1 MRHITL
7 FITLLILSLASSY
20 ASSTCPQVARIEES
34 TPGIELS
41 ALPTARPDSLV
52 PDTSGFG
59 SIHSAKVPK
68 GIFAKLG
75 FINKIIAYFDEA
87 NKPKKNKKFDFSV
100 IGGPH
105 YSTDTKFG
113 VGLVAAGLYRTD
125 STSTTPQS
133 DVAVYLDATT
143 SMFFKFGLRG
153 THILPKDRSRFHYD
167 VNFSSVATKFWGIG
181 YDNNVNDDN
190 ESKYKYLNS
199 QAELSFVWRLAPSL
213 FIGPIASFD
222 YINARHLQK
231 PELWEGQ
238 ADRTFNTG
246 LGFTIQY
253 DTRDFLTN
261 AFKGLFLRL
270 DQRFNP
276 RFLGNKYAFSLT
288 ELTFDYY
295 HRAWKGATVAFQFHS
310 RLTYGNTPWGLLSTL
325 GGSDNMRG
333 YFEGRYRDKSEIDVC
348 LELRQHVWRRNG
360 LAVWVGAGT
369 VFPKFSAMRWSK
381 VLPNYGIGYRWE
393 FKKRVNVRLDLG
405 FGRHQT
411 GFIFS
416 INEAF

>member
-1 MRHITL
+1 MRYISI
-7 FITLLILSLASSY
+7 FIILLAAGFSTAY
-20 ASSTCPQVARIEES
+20 ATETCDSVAQIRELHLGPQMLEDDISCEDAQ
-34 TPGIELS
+34 
-41 ALPTARPDSLV
+41 
-52 PDTSGFG
+52 PDTTDLHLIPAF
-59 SIHSAKVPK
+59 HKK
-68 GIFAKLG
+68 GLIT
-75 FINKIIAYFDEA
+75 KIIEYFDDS
-87 NKPKKNKKFDFSV
+87 NKPKQNKKFDFSV

-113 VGLVAAGLYRTD
+113 VGLVAAGIYRTSLTD
-125 STSTTPQS
+125 TVTPPS

-143 SMFFKFGLRG
+143 SMFFKLGVRG
-153 THILPKDRSRFHYD
+153 THILPNDRARMSYD

-181 YDNNVNDDN
+181 YDENVNDEN
-190 ESKYKYLNS
+190 ESTYKYLNS
-199 QAELSFVWRLAPSL
+199 QAEVCFVWKIAPAL
-213 FIGPIASFD
+213 YAGPMATFD
-222 YINARHLQK
+222 YINGRKFEK
-231 PELWEGQ
+231 PWLWHGED
-238 ADRTFNTG
+238 DRTFNFG
-246 LGFTIQY
+246 VGVTIQY
-253 DTRDFLTN
+253 DNRDFLTN
-261 AFKGLFLRL
+261 ASKGIFLRL

-276 RFLGNKYAFSLT
+276 WFLLNRYAFSLT
-288 ELTFDYY
+288 EFTFATY
-295 HRAWKGATVAFQFHS
+295 HKAWSDATIAFQLHS

-348 LELRQHVWRRNG
+348 LELRQHIWHRNG
-360 LAVWVGAGT
+360 VVAWIGAGT
-369 VFPKFSAMRWSK
+369 VFPRFSAMRWNK